1 MIGILLQASSVGCT
15 FGGLNQYSWIN
26 INLIVVL
33 LSMTIGA
40 LIYAIANL
48 LPAQRR
54 EKLKGAVKYELF
66 QSIIS
71 VFIIIAVLAFAAT
84 GCTVASSFTNNEN
97 PFTYSEYTVSNLLFK
112 NGVGIMTGL
121 FAKGINFYT
130 SGLLIESM
138 LTYLGTFIPEGKLP
152 SLLTNKLAFLNALNI
167 SITTNPSAGDVFLS
181 YSSLFTDLLP
191 TFVLLS
197 FASLLLLYLVLPIIQ
212 IGALTVLLPVALIMR
227 SLSFTGPRLRESANS
242 FLAIAIAFY
251 FVLPLMIVFNTYV
264 VNWMYCTGGLK
275 LCNPYTQWTGPY
287 SMPSTNIPLF
297 SSVPETFNGFGMLL
311 SIPSSFYASTG
322 IPIAGVIN
330 APAVLMQYSNE
341 VAEYFFEGVFLIALD
356 FVVTVAFAI
365 GLAKGLS
372 AGMDFIAGGSFW
384 G

>member
-40 LIYAIANL
+40 LIYAVANL

-97 PFTYSEYTVSNLLFK
+97 PFIYSEYTISNLLFK

-138 LTYLGTFIPEGKLP
+138 L
-152 SLLTNKLAFLNALNI
+152 
-167 SITTNPSAGDVFLS
+167 
-181 YSSLFTDLLP
+181 
-191 TFVLLS
+191 
-197 FASLLLLYLVLPIIQ
+197 
-212 IGALTVLLPVALIMR
+212 
-227 SLSFTGPRLRESANS
+227 
-242 FLAIAIAFY
+242 
-251 FVLPLMIVFNTYV
+251 
-264 VNWMYCTGGLK
+264 
-275 LCNPYTQWTGPY
+275 
-287 SMPSTNIPLF
+287 
-297 SSVPETFNGFGMLL
+297 
-311 SIPSSFYASTG
+311 
-322 IPIAGVIN
+322 
-330 APAVLMQYSNE
+330 
-341 VAEYFFEGVFLIALD
+341 
-356 FVVTVAFAI
+356 
-365 GLAKGLS
+365 
-372 AGMDFIAGGSFW
+372 
-384 G
+384 